1 VSSRKLHNRSPHSE
15 EENRSDAHDEHCQ
28 EREITSSSTQNFEIA
43 TLDQD
48 RTSYA
53 SLSHKVKGSLIKV
66 GRIASSGTVSMNL
79 HPESTVDPRRI
90 TENRTRYPVGN
101 AFKECRSGLAL

>member
-66 GRIASSGTVSMNL
+66 GPNSVVWNRLDESPSRIDGRSPANHRKSNALSS
-79 HPESTVDPRRI
+79 R
-90 TENRTRYPVGN
+90 
-101 AFKECRSGLAL
+101 